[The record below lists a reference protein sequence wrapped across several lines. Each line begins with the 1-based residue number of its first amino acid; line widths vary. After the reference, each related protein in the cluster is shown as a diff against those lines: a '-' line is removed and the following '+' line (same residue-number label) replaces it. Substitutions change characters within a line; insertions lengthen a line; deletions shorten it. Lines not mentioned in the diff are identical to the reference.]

1 MDWGSLL
8 NTPIAGDSLDYSE
21 LEDRKE
27 ATLPTFSKIVLAL
40 LNAALICCV
49 ALSALQTLLALFS
62 VQPWSGQY
70 LLIFGFF
77 LCEAIIGTF
86 SVMRK
91 RGAAAAAGLYGALM
105 TWLWWHFI
113 CAGHFIRED
122 FMWIEL
128 PALIFTACVLLR
140 STILNASGGNEPRP
154 AILP

>member
-1 MDWGSLL
+1 
-8 NTPIAGDSLDYSE
+8 LDYSE

-70 LLIFGFF
+70 LLIFGLF

-91 RGAAAAAGLYGALM
+91 RGTAVAAGLYGALM

-113 CAGHFIRED
+113 CAGHFIRQD

-154 AILP
+154 ATLP